1 MAGLIISGWW
11 YTYPTEKYEFVSL
24 DDDIPNMM
32 GKSQSIHVPHHQP
45 DIRWYKYKTKKTN
58 HVLQCINHMLAIYS
72 PRIDHIN

>member
-45 DIRWYKYKTKKTN
+45 DIR
-58 HVLQCINHMLAIYS
+58 
-72 PRIDHIN
+72 